1 MVVKN
6 DEEEKERL
14 ARGEP
19 LAEKTKDER
28 ERDSAVH
35 VHV

>member
-1 MVVKN
+1 MLVKN

-19 LAEKTKDER
+19 SAEKTKDER
-28 ERDSAVH
+28 EEIM
-35 VHV
+35 